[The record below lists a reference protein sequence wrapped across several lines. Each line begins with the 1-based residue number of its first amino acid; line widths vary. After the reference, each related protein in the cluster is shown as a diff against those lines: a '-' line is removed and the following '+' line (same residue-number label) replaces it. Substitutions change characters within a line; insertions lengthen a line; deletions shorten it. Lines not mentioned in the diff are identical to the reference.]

1 MFLKGSYLIF
11 AFKTLKKEGHAFGNI
26 GNKKYIFP
34 TVKSALLLF
43 YDMSPVTSPCL
54 GQFGWS
60 GCGVALSDVKRI
72 FS

>member
-1 MFLKGSYLIF
+1 MQDPEEEGR
-11 AFKTLKKEGHAFGNI
+11 AFRNI

-43 YDMSPVTSPCL
+43 YDMSRVTSKCL
-54 GQFGWS
+54 EQLGWS
-60 GCGVALSDVKRI
+60 GCGVTLREVKRI